1 MDKVQWLPGN
11 VQYIHKAEGQVLIA
25 MEEMTLGTGSFLG
38 LDVKAWGDIEE
49 LKGNEEIENL
59 LFDYSIALRTCF

>member
-1 MDKVQWLPGN
+1 MLSLSWNSYLGKVQWSPGN

-38 LDVKAWGDIEE
+38 LDVKA
-49 LKGNEEIENL
+49 
-59 LFDYSIALRTCF
+59 